1 MTHESIA
8 LKALHAMPALLL
20 RKPSKYLK
28 LEENNKKLQLYKTH
42 KTLKARLTFPRIS
55 CPPPILFIRLVS

>member
-1 MTHESIA
+1 MTHESIV

-28 LEENNKKLQLYKTH
+28 LEEYNKKLQLYKTH
-42 KTLKARLTFPRIS
+42 IKH
-55 CPPPILFIRLVS
+55 